1 MNAMVIYE
9 SMYGNTRAIAEAIAA
24 GLGDAPVMTTGQ
36 LPAGGPGPDLL
47 VVGGP
52 THVHRMATARSRRA
66 AIDAARPGTL
76 ETAESGPMVGDWLS
90 GLPQA
95 HGRPAAAF
103 DTRSDKPE
111 WLTGA
116 ASHGIAK
123 RLRRHGY
130 TVVDTASF
138 LVTETEGPL
147 KDGELERARRWGAD
161 LAASLSVAVADADIQ
176 AMTATPRRS
185 ASR

>member
-1 MNAMVIYE
+1 MNAIVIYE
-9 SMYGNTRAIAEAIAA
+9 SIYGNTRAVAEAIAA
-24 GLGDAPVMTTGQ
+24 GLGDAPVMTPGE
-36 LPAGGPGPDLL
+36 LPADGVPPDLL

-76 ETAESGPMVGDWLS
+76 QTAGRGPVVGDWLS
-90 GLPQA
+90 GLPRA

-103 DTRSDKPE
+103 DTRIDKPE

-123 RLRRHGY
+123 RLRRDGY
-130 TVVDTASF
+130 TVVDTVSF

-147 KDGELERARRWGAD
+147 KDGELKRARRWGAD
-161 LAASLSVAVADADIQ
+161 LAASLPLAVADADV
-176 AMTATPRRS
+176 TP
-185 ASR
+185 